1 MGYVPIAEVMRGS
14 AVESLHFGAV
24 VVSDADGAPVA
35 VTGDPDLVTYPRSSL
50 KPFQALPLVE
60 SGAADAFGLTPQF
73 LALACASHRAEPF
86 QVALVR
92 EWLARLELEPDALAC
107 GPDYPRGS
115 DDRDR
120 LVWGGVPAS
129 RVFHNCSGKH
139 SGLLTYCRHQGIPT
153 AGYEQSDHP
162 AQAAMRE
169 IFTEIAG
176 RGVKADE
183 LGVDGCNL
191 PAPTFSLRE
200 MAGAL
205 ARFASARSRHPGRS
219 DAMARL
225 LDAMRRHPDHISGR
239 GQPVQRL
246 CEATEGR
253 VLAKTGAEGFLAAWL
268 PRDQLGIAIK
278 IADGAPRARFAVLIE
293 TLVQLDLVSAAQAEA
308 LDDLRRPAIVNSI
321 GRTVGRIA
329 PCPRCQPVRTIQP
342 LTGS

>member
-24 VVSDADGAPVA
+24 VVADADGAPVA
-35 VTGDPDLVTYPRSSL
+35 VAGDPDLVTYPRSSL

-60 SGAADAFGLTPQF
+60 SGAADAYDLTPQL

-86 QVALVR
+86 QVELVR
-92 EWLARLELEPDALAC
+92 EWLTRLELEPDALAC
-107 GPDYPRGS
+107 GPSYPRGS

-139 SGLLTYCRHQGIPT
+139 SGLLTYCRHRSLPT
-153 AGYEQSDHP
+153 AGYERSDHP
-162 AQAAMRE
+162 AQGVLRD
-169 IFTEIAG
+169 IFAEMAG
-176 RGVKADE
+176 RDFDPARMGI
-183 LGVDGCNL
+183 DGCNL

-268 PRDQLGIAIK
+268 PQDGLGIAIK
-278 IADGAPRARFAVLIE
+278 VADGGSRARFAVLIE
-293 TLVQLDLVSAAQAEA
+293 TLVQLGLISFRQAEA
-308 LDDLRRPAIVNSI
+308 LADLRRPAILNS
-321 GRTVGRIA
+321 VGRSVGEIA
-329 PCPRCQPVRTIQP
+329 PCLRCERVPVSVS